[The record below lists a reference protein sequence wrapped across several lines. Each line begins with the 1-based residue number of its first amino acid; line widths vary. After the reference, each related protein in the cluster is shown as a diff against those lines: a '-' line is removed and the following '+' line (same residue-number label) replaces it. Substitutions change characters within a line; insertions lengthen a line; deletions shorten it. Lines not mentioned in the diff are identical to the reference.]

1 MLTSL
6 EIQNVKEEL
15 QKYRKILSFYEFM
28 LFKYRYA
35 DNIIDHIEEGCF
47 LMVHFLLE
55 ILFTKLENIFK
66 KIEIY
71 KKLTENDLSKAYK
84 NLSYKNKIDL
94 EIQPLKII
102 LMHIYLGL
110 KNGFCLFKKHII
122 VYLLEF
128 THLFMTGKILD
139 LFINDDFGCI
149 IFLLYHYIYD
159 DSMSLQADLYLR
171 IGNALAFLSLH
182 NYHTSQDINLS
193 FSKIMNHISQESYI
207 ITLHAILRHIF
218 PKCIH
223 FSAFYP
229 ELFTNVG
236 NFIENISTLTEQ
248 WDFLDSRIKILSFKF
263 CIKYAYMLR
272 HLLYSDY
279 QYEKM
284 VLDQSMTQLYNDIS
298 SSFNEPV

>member
-6 EIQNVKEEL
+6 EIRNVKEEL
-15 QKYRKILSFYEFM
+15 QKYRNIPSFYEFM

-71 KKLTENDLSKAYK
+71 KKLTENDLSNAYK

-110 KNGFCLFKKHII
+110 KNGLCLFKKYII

-128 THLFMTGKILD
+128 THLFMTEKILN
-139 LFINDDFGCI
+139 LCINDDFGRN
-149 IFLLYHYIYD
+149 IFSLYHYIYD
-159 DSMSLQADLYLR
+159 DSMSLQADLFLR

-193 FSKIMNHISQESYI
+193 FSKIMNHISQKSYI
-207 ITLHAILRHIF
+207 ITLQAILRDIF
-218 PKCIH
+218 PNCIH

-236 NFIENISTLTEQ
+236 NFIENITLTEK
-248 WDFLDSRIKILSFKF
+248 WEDLDSRIKILFFKF

-272 HLLYSDY
+272 HLLSSDY
-279 QYEKM
+279 HYEKM
-284 VLDQSMTQLYNDIS
+284 VLDSSMTQLYNDIS